1 MIEIDDKVTLIVS
14 KKYQGYRFRVIE
26 IIFDSKEEEK
36 RVRLVRLFKNEKLG
50 DTIHYSIE
58 KCSNLRIVKK
68 NPKHIS
74 NIENSKTISSI
85 EI

>member
-1 MIEIDDKVTLIVS
+1 MMPQNATVTRKGMQL
-14 KKYQGYRFRVIE
+14 
-26 IIFDSKEEEK
+26 
-36 RVRLVRLFKNEKLG
+36 
-50 DTIHYSIE
+50 
-58 KCSNLRIVKK
+58 NLRIVKK